1 MIFGAAV
8 QSDGRPSGSLRR
20 RVEGALKIAETLG
33 EGVFIATGGQGRFG
47 PPEARV
53 ISDLLRA
60 AGVPS
65 DAILVEDRARD
76 TLESVVFCDA
86 ILRAR
91 GDAGLVVPCTSG
103 YHLLRCGLLFKLLGY
118 QVRAWPM
125 PADRPYLGWRKW
137 ARYVAKE
144 ALAIPYD
151 AVLLGF
157 RRGPRR

>member
-8 QSDGRPSGSLRR
+8 MPDGRPSGSLRR
-20 RVEGALKIAETLG
+20 RVEGALEIAEALG
-33 EGVFIATGGQGRFG
+33 GALFIATGGQGRFG

-53 ISDLLRA
+53 IRDLLLA
-60 AGVPS
+60 AGVSS
-65 DAILVEDRARD
+65 DQILVEDRARD

-91 GDAGLVVPCTSG
+91 GDAGLIVPCTSG
-103 YHLLRCGLLFKLLGY
+103 YHLLRCGLLFRLLGY
-118 QVRAWPM
+118 AVRTWSM
-125 PADRPYLGWRKW
+125 PADRPHIGWLKW

-157 RRGPRR
+157 RRTRPR